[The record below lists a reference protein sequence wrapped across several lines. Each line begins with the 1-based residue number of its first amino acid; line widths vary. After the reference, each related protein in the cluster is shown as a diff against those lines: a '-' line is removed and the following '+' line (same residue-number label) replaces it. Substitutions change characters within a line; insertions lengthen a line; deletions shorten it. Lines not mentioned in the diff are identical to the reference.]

1 MLVLADRLFRKVTL
15 RTLRYFQREKKV
27 LEQSISKAA
36 DKVTLKR
43 IREMTFVNAKEIL
56 GIIYSS
62 KSGNTRLKWRQTR
75 KKIGKVQGDASSNA
89 LVNMVESGVLTQE
102 WVDNYLRASHSRK
115 TSQNIDQPLP
125 SAPWCCCRTYHFSF
139 NTIIIIPQLLNLS
152 LPRLRLQRILRL
164 PIANKYP
171 TVVNQDINPLDRDDC
186 SMIVKEVKGSEGKAY
201 FLIPQDADDLFIIR
215 RILSRDD
222 LVVAGTTR
230 VIKQEKKYSRPD
242 RGRANQRQS
251 VASS

>member
-1 MLVLADRLFRKVTL
+1 MVVIETTSSLESFRKFIIVSTCRSFIPESYL
-15 RTLRYFQREKKV
+15 KDFEVFPERE
-27 LEQSISKAA
+27 EGPGAIYIEAA

-125 SAPWCCCRTYHFSF
+125 SAPG
-139 NTIIIIPQLLNLS
+139 
-152 LPRLRLQRILRL
+152 
-164 PIANKYP
+164 AAAEP
-171 TVVNQDINPLDRDDC
+171 TTSHSTP
-186 SMIVKEVKGSEGKAY
+186 
-201 FLIPQDADDLFIIR
+201 
-215 RILSRDD
+215 
-222 LVVAGTTR
+222 
-230 VIKQEKKYSRPD
+230 
-242 RGRANQRQS
+242 
-251 VASS
+251 SSSSPSSTSQPPPPSPSSSAHSPTSNSQ